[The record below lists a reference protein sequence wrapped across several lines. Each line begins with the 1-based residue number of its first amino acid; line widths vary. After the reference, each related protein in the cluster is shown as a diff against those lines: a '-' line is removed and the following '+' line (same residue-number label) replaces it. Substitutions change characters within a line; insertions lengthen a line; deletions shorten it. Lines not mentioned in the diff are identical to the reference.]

1 MREIMERNR
10 FVLNA
15 AFAWG
20 VMLVALC
27 GCQSFKGSGSGLLT
41 DGSII
46 AEDHDGDDSIALF
59 NELGGEET
67 FVHLAQYLYRW
78 YLDEDDFKDRNP
90 AYRGKLWIRA
100 IDGVLDPGDKSRFLE
115 LVFPAIGV
123 KVSLKKSDYII
134 EELKLKV
141 KSDGYKITD
150 ISRIAGDMLCDPKD
164 YASLDLNVEALYKKL
179 FSTRL
184 EAEYPDDELFNH
196 LRSIAAEQC
205 AQLSQGTPA
214 TGTQTVW
221 VAPISPVANEI
232 WMYWENRKVLFR
244 FVSDVDITNKEI
256 WNYDSIFVTSHDII
270 HQTVVSYEETP
281 GEDSFMTR
289 DQVGRV
295 LYNCMAFGK
304 KITIELK
311 K

>member
-1 MREIMERNR
+1 MEKLMKR
-10 FVLNA
+10 FTLSA
-15 AFAWG
+15 AFMGA

-27 GCQSFKGSGSGLLT
+27 GCQNFNGSGSGLLT
-41 DGSII
+41 EGSII

-59 NELGGEET
+59 NELGGEDS
-67 FVHLAQYLYRW
+67 FVDLAQYLYRW
-78 YLDEDDFKDRNP
+78 YLDENDFKDRNP

-123 KVSLKKSDYII
+123 KVSLKKSDYTI

-141 KSDGYKITD
+141 KSDGYKITK
-150 ISRIAGDMLCDPKD
+150 ISRAAGDVLGDPQD
-164 YASLDLNVEALYKKL
+164 YASLDLDVEALYEKL

-184 EAEYPDDELFNH
+184 EAEYPDDELFSH

-205 AQLSQGTPA
+205 AHLNQGTPA
-214 TGTQTVW
+214 AGTQTVW
-221 VAPISPVANEI
+221 VAPISPLANEI

-244 FVSDVDITNKEI
+244 FVSDIDIKNKGI
-256 WNYDSIFVTSHDII
+256 WNYDSIFATSHDII
-270 HQTVVSYEETP
+270 TQTIVSYEEAP